1 MKQTTHNNN
10 NKTPLRN
17 TLRFSDHWNYSH
29 TLSFP
34 LTTNNNTFLLLC
46 SSPVG
51 LPMHPGMHFVTSYIS
66 IYIPPKHSYSH
77 LLLCLNSARS
87 CLLIHTSFHLISARW
102 NEQIFYSEEIVLR
115 DYPTLLGFSQ
125 EIFPSRALNRLLFAP
140 LKSVIIIPFASLASL
155 KSSTPQPCGFC
166 SPGCHQPFHLPPVLS
181 CSSSMFKQSISPR

>member
-1 MKQTTHNNN
+1 MKQTTHNNNN

-87 CLLIHTSFHLISARW
+87 CLLIHTSFHLISAHW

-115 DYPTLLGFSQ
+115 DYPTLLGLFSRDLPKQGPEQALICPSEISDYNSVCLACFSQ
-125 EIFPSRALNRLLFAP
+125 IFNSTALWFLQPRLPSTF
-140 LKSVIIIPFASLASL
+140 S
-155 KSSTPQPCGFC
+155 SSTRSF
-166 SPGCHQPFHLPPVLS
+166 L
-181 CSSSMFKQSISPR
+181 FK